1 MSRFDRDNARVD
13 VGMAILEQACEKILD
28 VVYRDAPGAIPG
40 DGGHQYDVLAMLL
53 AVYCRRA
60 QAIGDDPQ
68 QMLKEF
74 WPPNAIWVEE
84 PGRR

>member
-1 MSRFDRDNARVD
+1 
-13 VGMAILEQACEKILD
+13 MAILERACKEILD
-28 VVYRDAPGAIPG
+28 TVYHDPPGAIPG
-40 DGGHQYDVLAMLL
+40 DDGHQSDVLAMLL

-68 QMLKEF
+68 QMLEEF
-74 WPPNAIWVEE
+74 WPPDSIWVEK